1 MLSALLALSIPPPLN
16 QADLPRVVDNVKLK
30 REYFVSNQA
39 RVTKENIE
47 KAEKLIA
54 DRQTKRM
61 AAAGEA

>member
-1 MLSALLALSIPPPLN
+1 M
-16 QADLPRVVDNVKLK
+16 PRVVDNVKLK